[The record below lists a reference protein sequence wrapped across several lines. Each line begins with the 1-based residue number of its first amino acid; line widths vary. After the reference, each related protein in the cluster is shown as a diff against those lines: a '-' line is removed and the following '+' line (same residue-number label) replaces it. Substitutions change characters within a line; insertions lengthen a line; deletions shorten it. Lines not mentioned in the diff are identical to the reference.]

1 MKHYD
6 ASEIAALLPAWT
18 YRDTGLEQEF
28 RFRDFAAAFAFMTR
42 VALYCEKQDHHPDWH
57 NVYNKVHIRLN
68 THSEQAVTDKDIDLA
83 RKIEKILQES
93 RS

>member
-6 ASEIAALLPAWT
+6 ATEIAALLPEWA
-18 YRDTGLEQEF
+18 YRDTGIEREF
-28 RFRDFAAAFAFMTR
+28 EFKDFSTAFAFMTR
-42 VALYCEKQDHHPDWH
+42 VALYCEKQDHHPDWR

-83 RKIEKILQES
+83 RRIEKILKEA
-93 RS
+93 